1 MSAQPVTPE
10 LREWI
15 VAQATAGQPPDV
27 VLKSMLASGWN
38 EDVAVAAL
46 EDTLRGYLDD
56 HATRRRPA
64 AARAGARTAGRW
76 SARDAAA
83 AATARCAC

>member
-56 HATRRRPA
+56 HARAAGCRRPA
-64 AARAGARTAGRW
+64 WCPSRWWVKRARRCNCP
-76 SARDAAA
+76 
-83 AATARCAC
+83 TARCAF